1 MSQPS
6 NAKRV
11 IRDAHLQWVP
21 IPLMRVS
28 VIAQREKV
36 SPSRVDHIA
45 SNFDPEQLAALT
57 VNGRDDV
64 YYLLDGMHRVEAL
77 KAVGW
82 GDQQIQ
88 CWTYK
93 ELTDAE
99 MSEVFLKLNNVLPVN
114 AFDQFRIG
122 VHAGRP
128 VECDIGRVVALK
140 DSHFQRQGAVRNMRK
155 IYTRGGTLG
164 GGKVWP
170 PPPTGDA
177 GLEAPVIDGLALL
190 CQRYNG
196 QLERWVKLTNAR
208 GGVTALL
215 HLAHRYRLDTGTR
228 SRTAFAAVINSGR
241 TGRKLPS
248 WSTDK
253 ANRMSVVGHRMT
265 GTASPSSPGW
275 PP

>member
-128 VECDIGRVVALK
+128 VECDIGRVVRAQGLRVSRDK
-140 DSHFQRQGAVRNMRK
+140 GDGAVRAVGTLRK
-155 IYTRGGTLG
+155 IYTRADAGTLG
-164 GGKVWP
+164 RSLRIAS
-170 PPPTGDA
+170 TAYGDA

-196 QLERWVKLTNAR
+196 QLDDSHAVIKLTNAR

-215 HLAHRYRLDTGTR
+215 HLAHRYRLDTGHQK
-228 SRTAFAAVINSGR
+228 SHCVAAAAVDVINSGR

-248 WSTDK
+248 WWSTDK
-253 ANRMSVVGHRMT
+253 RAER
-265 GTASPSSPGW
+265 TA
-275 PP
+275 